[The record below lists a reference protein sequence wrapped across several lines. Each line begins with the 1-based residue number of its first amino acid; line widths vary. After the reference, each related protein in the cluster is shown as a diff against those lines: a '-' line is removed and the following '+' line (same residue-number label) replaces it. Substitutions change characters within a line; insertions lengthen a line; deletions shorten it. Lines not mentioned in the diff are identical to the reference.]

1 MGLEP
6 ELAVYQANL
15 SEWLP
20 EEGKYVV
27 IKGDD
32 VIHTHSDDYSN
43 ALKVGYERFGPVPFL
58 VKKIARYEPV
68 HYFSR
73 DLRLCPK

>member
-1 MGLEP
+1 MGLEH
-6 ELAVYQANL
+6 EMSVYQTHLA
-15 SEWLP
+15 EWLP
-20 EEGKYVV
+20 EEGNYIV

-32 VIHTHSDDYSN
+32 IIHTHSADYSN
-43 ALKVGYERFGPVPFL
+43 ALKVGFERFGPVSFL
-58 VKKIARYEPV
+58 VKKISRYEPV